1 MDFPAISSG
10 CSARMHWVMKTTPAG
25 VGRRDERAR
34 PWRMTA
40 AWVAVV
46 LVTGACHGAPA
57 ERESSSARDSAGIQ
71 IVESTAP
78 VWGERDAW
86 QVDPAPI
93 LTIGVLEGPEEYQL
107 FRAFSPLRTPRGEIV
122 VANTGSLQMRFYDLQ
137 GKYLRAVGR
146 EGGGPG
152 EFMRMGAIW
161 RLGDDS
167 LVVFD
172 FGNNRLSVHG
182 IDGSFGRTLRLEHV
196 TTAIPLPVGVFADG
210 SILAYWHLVSE
221 GPTGDGLQ
229 RIPRMYGIWDAEGA
243 FVDSLA
249 RLPGSE
255 LFSVSVGPEH
265 SLATGR
271 PFGRAPVEIA
281 GGGRWYYGS
290 SDRYEIEVRGMDG
303 TLQRLIRRPVPNRL
317 VTKDLIAE
325 RERRLRE
332 RRAQRGATSATPFDG
347 IPYPADMPPYE
358 SLRLD
363 AGGNLWVAYYRLE
376 EEPVRWAVFDPAGR
390 WLGDVQ
396 TPDGGRVWD
405 IGDDYVLGV
414 WQDELDVQQVRM
426 YRLVKGGS

>member
-1 MDFPAISSG
+1 MRWMVRPGASG
-10 CSARMHWVMKTTPAG
+10 AA
-25 VGRRDERAR
+25 RRDERAR
-34 PWRMTA
+34 ALRRTA
-40 AWVAVV
+40 LLTAIVV
-46 LVTGACHGAPA
+46 VTGACHGAPRKRA
-57 ERESSSARDSAGIQ
+57 FSSVRDSAGIE

-78 VWGERDAW
+78 AWGKGEAW
-86 QVDPAPI
+86 RVDPAPI
-93 LTIGVLEGPEEYQL
+93 LAIGVLEGPEEYQL
-107 FRAFSPLRTPRGEIV
+107 FRAYSPLRTARGEIV
-122 VANTGSLQMRFYDLQ
+122 VANTGSLQMRFYDLE
-137 GKYLRAVGR
+137 GKHLRAVGR

-161 RLGDDS
+161 RLGEDS

-196 TTAIPLPVGVFADG
+196 TAAIPLPMGVFADG
-210 SILAYWHLVSE
+210 KILAYWHLVSE
-221 GPTGDGLQ
+221 GSTTEGLQ
-229 RIPRMYGIWDAEGA
+229 RIPRMYGIWDADGS

-265 SLATGR
+265 SVATGR

-281 GGGRWYYGS
+281 GGDRWYYGS

-303 TLQRLIRRPVPNRL
+303 TLQRLMRRPVPNRP
-317 VTKDLIAE
+317 VTKDLIAD
-325 RERRLRE
+325 RERRLRQ
-332 RRAQRGATSATPFDG
+332 RRAERGATSATPFDD

-376 EEPVRWAVFDPAGR
+376 EEPVRWAVFDPEGR

-396 TPDGGRVWD
+396 TPDGGRAWD